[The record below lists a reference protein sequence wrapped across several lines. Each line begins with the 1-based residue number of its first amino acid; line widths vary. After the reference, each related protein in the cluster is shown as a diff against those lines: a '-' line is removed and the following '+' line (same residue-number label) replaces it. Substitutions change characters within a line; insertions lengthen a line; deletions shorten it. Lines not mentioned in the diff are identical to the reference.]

1 MSVPLDDVLHPVVSS
16 ESEELILVNLDD
28 EEIGFASKAEAHD
41 GAGILHRAFSV
52 FLQDPDGR
60 ILLQRRASGK
70 RLWAGY
76 WANTV
81 CSHPRRG
88 ESMDVATERRLQQ
101 EIGIAVP
108 LEFRFKFDYHA
119 TFGGLGS
126 ERELCWV
133 YTGTVD
139 PADVTYNR
147 TEIDEIRWVSP
158 GELGHLLT
166 SAPGEFTP
174 WLHLEWDR
182 LRSDL
187 LG

>member
-1 MSVPLDDVLHPVVSS
+1 MSMPLDDLHPVVSS
-16 ESEELILVNLDD
+16 DSEELILVNLDD
-28 EEIGFASKAEAHD
+28 EEVGFASKAEAHD
-41 GAGILHRAFSV
+41 GEGVLHRAFSV
-52 FLQDPDGR
+52 FLQDADGR

-88 ESMDVATERRLQQ
+88 ETMDVATERRLQQ
-101 EIGIAVP
+101 EIGVEVP
-108 LEFRFKFDYHA
+108 LEYRFKFDYHA
-119 TFGGLGS
+119 TFGDLGS

-133 YTGTVD
+133 FTGTVD
-139 PADVTYNR
+139 PAAVTYNR

-158 GELGHLLT
+158 GELDAELREH
-166 SAPGEFTP
+166 PEHFTP
-174 WLHLEWDR
+174 WLHLEWER
-182 LRSDL
+182 LRGDL